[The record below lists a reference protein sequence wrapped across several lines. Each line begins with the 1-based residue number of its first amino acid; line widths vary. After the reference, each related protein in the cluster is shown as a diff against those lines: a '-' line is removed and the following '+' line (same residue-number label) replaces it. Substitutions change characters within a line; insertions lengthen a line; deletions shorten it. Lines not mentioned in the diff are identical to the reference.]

1 MKKIVKCMTVI
12 MFSLLLSACASSP
25 ITGERV
31 STLNPGDDINKV
43 ISVVGKPDGFETLKN
58 DVVVYKYINRYISG
72 WDNKTTDYYLFFR
85 DGKLI
90 AVKNGHVN
98 DNGAKLQETLNSLS
112 QQADRQNQRNHE
124 SRMKMM
130 DSINKNTPQKVIICK
145 QGDLM
150 CY

>member
-1 MKKIVKCMTVI
+1 MNKITKAITTI
-12 MFSLLLSACASSP
+12 GFSLLLTACASSP

-43 ISVVGKPDGFETLKN
+43 VSVVGKPDGFETLKN
-58 DVVVYKYINRYISG
+58 DVMVYKYINRYISG

-85 DGKLI
+85 EGKLI
-90 AVKNGHVN
+90 AVRNGHVN
-98 DNGAKLQETLNSLS
+98 DNSAKLQDALSSLS
-112 QQADRQNQRNHE
+112 QQAERQNQRNHE

-130 DSINKNTPQKVIICK
+130 DNVNKDKPQKVIICK